1 MFGLQFIAVNFLYLV
16 FSLFIG
22 IIIYIILAKKEKFA
36 SIKRISIGIGTFLVV
51 WMLPYYDLFIQKG
64 IKTYYETFKMNNT
77 IYAYPERDKDGKIE
91 SLGVGRVNSF
101 PIGFFI
107 SEKQSKKVFFSEI
120 DKNSLEVKDYFHNWF
135 QKYISDYLEI
145 GIYDNAD
152 QIRLFRILYYLSP
165 YIEPTIKQTARYQI
179 FEKRKVGIF
188 GLYQETLFEFKDMKH
203 NRILA
208 SAWFVYFPVNK
219 DAFRNSFLLWRG
231 PSGIAFSISNTGNIE
246 EIFERLFNFHF
257 KVGGHSI
264 KYNEQGKGERQ

>member
-1 MFGLQFIAVNFLYLV
+1 MLSFGLSFIAVNVLYILFSVLMGFIAYKLYKLKKVGFIVFLIVL
-16 FSLFIG
+16 L
-22 IIIYIILAKKEKFA
+22 
-36 SIKRISIGIGTFLVV
+36 
-51 WMLPYYDLFIQKG
+51 LPYYDLFIQKG

-77 IYAYPERDKDGKIE
+77 IYAYPDKDENGKIE